1 MLQKH
6 DNCDWGIDKE
16 KFVHLFLQVTAW
28 LAWLSRFLFS
38 VLPAEFEARERKAAA
53 FARLHCLKHSATLRW
68 TPNQS
73 AIHLHEPTV

>member
-6 DNCDWGIDKE
+6 DNRKGGIDKE

-38 VLPAEFEARERKAAA
+38 VLPAEFE
-53 FARLHCLKHSATLRW
+53 TLDW
-68 TPNQS
+68 PN
-73 AIHLHEPTV
+73 